1 MSSFVVTGNASGSGT
16 HTLQSANTSSNVT
29 QTLPTADG
37 TTLGYLNVPVSS
49 TTSTIVVADVG
60 KVVSLSAGITIP
72 DNTFMAGDV
81 VSLYNNTS
89 GSLTITC
96 SITTAYIAGTDSDK
110 ATVSLATRG
119 VATILFIGTAGTG
132 GTSNVCVITG
142 NVS

>member
-1 MSSFVVTGNASGSGT
+1 MSNLKAQGNASGTGT
-16 HTLQSANTSSNVT
+16 HTLQSANTNSNRT
-29 QTLPTADG
+29 ATLPDAD

-49 TTSTIVVADVG
+49 TTTTMATSDVG
-60 KVVSLSAGITIP
+60 KVISLSAGITIP
-72 DNTFMAGDV
+72 NSTFNPGDV

-96 SITTAYIAGTDSDK
+96 TIAIAYIAGTNTDQ

-119 VATILFIGTAGTG
+119 VATVLFISGTE
-132 GTSNVCVITG
+132 CVITG